1 MEDFSVSANRTFN
14 QRETKLSVSLL
25 GGDFLSILV
34 EDRSTGSIWR
44 FDSSAARTA
53 LQTTFEKS
61 FAGILMPLYCSQRSN
76 C

>member
-1 MEDFSVSANRTFN
+1 VSANRTFN

-25 GGDFLSILV
+25 GGDFLSVLV

-53 LQTTFEKS
+53 LRAIFGKS
-61 FAGILMPLYCSQRSN
+61 VAVILMPLHCFQRSN